1 MRNHKVLLIIAV
13 LWALCAVLS
22 KNIFARATEISLA
35 VSSLSNYLEL
45 QFRATPTQ
53 KIWIQRFKYGSL
65 VTAGIFL
72 IVQFYCLFAA

>member
-1 MRNHKVLLIIAV
+1 MKKNSALLIIAV
-13 LWALCAVLS
+13 LWTLCAVLS
-22 KNIFARATEISLA
+22 NDIFARATEISLA

-53 KIWIQRFKYGSL
+53 KVWIQRFKYGSL

-72 IVQFYCLFAA
+72 IVQFYCLFVA

>member
-1 MRNHKVLLIIAV
+1 MRNHKVPLIIAV

-22 KNIFARATEISLA
+22 KNIFARATEMSLA

-53 KIWIQRFKYGSL
+53 KTWIQRFKYGSP

-72 IVQFYCLFAA
+72 IVQFYCLFVA